1 MPACKPPPLP
11 PDTEELII
19 EVIRSRSPS
28 PCARILQNASP
39 VQGKYVY
46 SFVANI
52 FEFCYERKY
61 QMEGNNNENYII
73 ERRRVIAT
81 LLVV

>member
-11 PDTEELII
+11 PDTEELIC

-39 VQGKYVY
+39 VQGK
-46 SFVANI
+46 
-52 FEFCYERKY
+52 
-61 QMEGNNNENYII
+61 
-73 ERRRVIAT
+73 
-81 LLVV
+81 LLFDLPNLKVTAFQ